1 MADLNGYAKNYILE
15 TLEEVRDSLGFQPY
29 YWGRVVVA
37 YKSWWYR
44 MFILNDS
51 DLEDKVP
58 KNNLRVHST
67 FCDKSHWTMGDGA
80 MNFWNSIN
88 EGYYHMMWDFF
99 S

>member
-1 MADLNGYAKNYILE
+1 
-15 TLEEVRDSLGFQPY
+15 
-29 YWGRVVVA
+29 
-37 YKSWWYR
+37 

-67 FCDKSHWTMGDGA
+67 FCDKSHWTMGDGN